1 MANIKTE
8 GEIIKVKGSKFMYGW
23 SALFNLGGIGSCIFI
38 LFNGLKFE
46 SNYSLLYIGGGLF
59 LFPIFIYL
67 TLWHLPGFKPGKVLF
82 TIVPGE
88 EGKIVTKKHTVPIKQ
103 IREIDL
109 IRNPFNLM
117 MEVVIKTYHNKAIKI
132 KTYNILP
139 QVRFFDTVDLYVFP
153 YMCKEA
159 RKAWNKKITEN
170 ELLRDLNHERKQKNI
185 D

>member
-8 GEIIKVKGSKFMYGW
+8 GEIIKVKGSKFMYCWVATGTW
-23 SALFNLGGIGSCIFI
+23 GGIVSCLIL

-46 SNYSLLYIGGGLF
+46 SNYSLFYIGGGIGF
-59 LFPIFIYL
+59 LPFCVYL
-67 TLWHLPGFKPGKVLF
+67 TFWHLPGFKPGKVLF

-109 IRNPFNLM
+109 VRNPFNLM
-117 MEVVIKTYHNKAIKI
+117 LEIVIKTYHNKVIKI
-132 KTYNILP
+132 KTYNLL
-139 QVRFFDTVDLYVFP
+139 QEVDYFDVVDEFVYPFMREEV
-153 YMCKEA
+153 K
-159 RKAWNKKITEN
+159 NKWDKIIDGSQFLKNINYT
-170 ELLRDLNHERKQKNI
+170 RKQQKT